1 MSHPLTR
8 RIAQAALVV
17 AAAGAVPLA
26 AAGSASALGGDAL
39 LPKSDLAA
47 PLGQLAN
54 TDTGSTLQHT
64 THQLGQA
71 AGTTGAATVAAG
83 VPASA
88 DAAGN
93 IVAQQLPEANEKAG
107 SLTAPVDETAATA
120 GQLSSVTPKVA
131 SALAGKL
138 GEAVTGKSA
147 ENRSATAGT
156 GPLGGLTQAG
166 SVTQAVPGA
175 ETLTGAVPGGT
186 AVADALP
193 VGAVQRA
200 LPVGA
205 VQRALPLGSVEQALP
220 AELPATD
227 VLGLAEHGSANRL
240 GGADL
245 GPNSPL
251 SGLTG
256 ALGPLG
262 GLLGSLNGGNL
273 SGGSLSGLPL

>member
-17 AAAGAVPLA
+17 AAGATPLV

-47 PLGQLAN
+47 PLGQLTN

-93 IVAQQLPEANEKAG
+93 IVAHQLPEANEKAS
-107 SLTAPVDETAATA
+107 SLTAPVDQTAATT
-120 GQLSSVTPKVA
+120 GQLSAVTPKVA

-138 GEAVTGKSA
+138 GEAVTGKGA
-147 ENRSATAGT
+147 DTRSADAGA
-156 GPLGGLTQAG
+156 GPVGGLTQAG
-166 SVTQAVPGA
+166 SVTQALPGA
-175 ETLTGAVPGGT
+175 DKLSGAVPGT
-186 AVADALP
+186 NAVTDALP
-193 VGAVQRA
+193 LGAVE
-200 LPVGA
+200 
-205 VQRALPLGSVEQALP
+205 RALPLGSVEHTLAGAP
-220 AELPATD
+220 GTD

-245 GPNSPL
+245 GPNNPL

-256 ALGPLG
+256 ALGPVG
-262 GLLGSLNGGNL
+262 GLLGGVNGG
-273 SGGSLSGLPL
+273 SISGLPL

>member
-8 RIAQAALVV
+8 RIASAALLV
-17 AAAGAVPLA
+17 AAGATPLV

-47 PLGQLAN
+47 PLGQLTN

-71 AGTTGAATVAAG
+71 AGSTGAATVAAG

-88 DAAGN
+88 DAAGD
-93 IVAQQLPEANEKAG
+93 IVAHQLPEANEKAS
-107 SLTAPVDETAATA
+107 SLTAPVDQTAATT
-120 GQLSSVTPKVA
+120 GQLSAVTPKVA

-138 GEAVTGKSA
+138 GEAVTGQGVGT
-147 ENRSATAGT
+147 RSAAAS
-156 GPLGGLTQAG
+156 PVGGLSQAG
-166 SVTQAVPGA
+166 SVAQGLPGA
-175 ETLTGAVPGGT
+175 DKLAGAVPGT
-186 AVADALP
+186 NAVTDALP
-193 VGAVQRA
+193 LGAVQRA
-200 LPVGA
+200 LP
-205 VQRALPLGSVEQALP
+205 ALPG
-220 AELPATD
+220 TD

-245 GPNSPL
+245 GPNNPL

-256 ALGPLG
+256 ALGPVG
-262 GLLGSLNGGNL
+262 GLLHGVNGG
-273 SGGSLSGLPL
+273 SISGLPL

>member
-17 AAAGAVPLA
+17 AAGATPLV

-47 PLGQLAN
+47 PLGQLTN

-71 AGTTGAATVAAG
+71 AGATGAATVAAG

-93 IVAQQLPEANEKAG
+93 IVAHQLPEANEKAS
-107 SLTAPVDETAATA
+107 SLTAPVDQTAATT
-120 GQLSSVTPKVA
+120 GQLSAVTPRVA
-131 SALAGKL
+131 STLAGKL
-138 GEAVTGKSA
+138 GEAVTGKGTGT
-147 ENRSATAGT
+147 RSATAGT
-156 GPLGGLTQAG
+156 NPVGGLSQALPG
-166 SVTQAVPGA
+166 ADRLSSAVPGTSTVTDA
-175 ETLTGAVPGGT
+175 LPTGAVE
-186 AVADALP
+186 
-193 VGAVQRA
+193 
-200 LPVGA
+200 
-205 VQRALPLGSVEQALP
+205 RALPLGSVEHAVP
-220 AELPATD
+220 GGLPATD

-251 SGLTG
+251 SGLSGVTNT
-256 ALGPLG
+256 LGPLG
-262 GLLGSLNGGNL
+262 GLLHGINGGNL
-273 SGGSLSGLPL
+273 PGLPL

>member
-8 RIAQAALVV
+8 RIASAALLV
-17 AAAGAVPLA
+17 AAGATPLV

-47 PLGQLAN
+47 PLGQLTN

-93 IVAQQLPEANEKAG
+93 IVAHQLPEANEKAS
-107 SLTAPVDETAATA
+107 SLTAPVDQTAATT
-120 GQLSSVTPKVA
+120 GQLSAVTPKVA

-138 GEAVTGKSA
+138 GEAVTGKGVGT
-147 ENRSATAGT
+147 RSAAAS
-156 GPLGGLTQAG
+156 PVGGLAQTG
-166 SVTQAVPGA
+166 SVAQGLPGA
-175 ETLTGAVPGGT
+175 DKLAGAVPGT
-186 AVADALP
+186 NAVTD
-193 VGAVQRA
+193 
-200 LPVGA
+200 
-205 VQRALPLGSVEQALP
+205 ALPLGSVARALP
-220 AELPATD
+220 ALPGTD

-245 GPNSPL
+245 GPNNPL

-256 ALGPLG
+256 ALGPIG
-262 GLLGSLNGGNL
+262 GLLGGVNGG
-273 SGGSLSGLPL
+273 SISGLPL

>member
-8 RIAQAALVV
+8 RIASAALLV
-17 AAAGAVPLA
+17 AAGATPLV

-47 PLGQLAN
+47 PLGQLTN

-71 AGTTGAATVAAG
+71 AGSTGAATVAAG

-93 IVAQQLPEANEKAG
+93 IVAHQLPEANEKAS
-107 SLTAPVDETAATA
+107 SLTAPVDQTAATT
-120 GQLSSVTPKVA
+120 GQLSAVTPKVA

-138 GEAVTGKSA
+138 GEAVTGKGA
-147 ENRSATAGT
+147 GTRSAAAS
-156 GPLGGLTQAG
+156 PVGGLAQSGAIAKG
-166 SVTQAVPGA
+166 LPGA
-175 ETLTGAVPGGT
+175 DKLAGAVPGT
-186 AVADALP
+186 NAVTD
-193 VGAVQRA
+193 
-200 LPVGA
+200 
-205 VQRALPLGSVEQALP
+205 ALPLGSVARALP
-220 AELPATD
+220 ALPGTD

-245 GPNSPL
+245 GPNNPL

-256 ALGPLG
+256 ALGPIG
-262 GLLGSLNGGNL
+262 GLLGGVNGG
-273 SGGSLSGLPL
+273 SISGLPL

>member
-17 AAAGAVPLA
+17 AAGATPLV

-47 PLGQLAN
+47 PLGQLTN

-93 IVAQQLPEANEKAG
+93 IVAHQLPEANEKAS
-107 SLTAPVDETAATA
+107 SLTAPVDQTAATT
-120 GQLSSVTPKVA
+120 GQLSAVTPRVA
-131 SALAGKL
+131 STLAGKL
-138 GEAVTGKSA
+138 GEAVTG
-147 ENRSATAGT
+147 EGTGTRSATAGT
-156 GPLGGLTQAG
+156 NPVGGLSQALPG
-166 SVTQAVPGA
+166 ADRLSSAVPGTSTVTDA
-175 ETLTGAVPGGT
+175 LPTGAVE
-186 AVADALP
+186 
-193 VGAVQRA
+193 
-200 LPVGA
+200 
-205 VQRALPLGSVEQALP
+205 RALPLGSVEHAVP
-220 AELPATD
+220 GGLPATD

-251 SGLTG
+251 SGLSGVTNT
-256 ALGPLG
+256 LGPLG
-262 GLLGSLNGGNL
+262 GLLHGINGGNL
-273 SGGSLSGLPL
+273 NGLPL

>member
-1 MSHPLTR
+1 MSHSLTR

-17 AAAGAVPLA
+17 AAGATPLV

-47 PLGQLAN
+47 PLGQLTN

-93 IVAQQLPEANEKAG
+93 IVAHQLPEANEKAG
-107 SLTAPVDETAATA
+107 SLTAPVDQTAATT
-120 GQLSSVTPKVA
+120 GQLSAVTPRVA
-131 SALAGKL
+131 STLAGKL
-138 GEAVTGKSA
+138 GEAVTGKGTGT
-147 ENRSATAGT
+147 RSATAGT
-156 GPLGGLTQAG
+156 NPVGGLSQALPG
-166 SVTQAVPGA
+166 ADRLSSAVPGTSTVTDA
-175 ETLTGAVPGGT
+175 LPTGAVE
-186 AVADALP
+186 
-193 VGAVQRA
+193 
-200 LPVGA
+200 
-205 VQRALPLGSVEQALP
+205 RALPLGSVEHAVP
-220 AELPATD
+220 GGLPATD

-251 SGLTG
+251 SGLSGVTNT
-256 ALGPLG
+256 LGPLG
-262 GLLGSLNGGNL
+262 GLLHGINGGNL
-273 SGGSLSGLPL
+273 NGLPL

>member
-17 AAAGAVPLA
+17 AAGATPLV

-47 PLGQLAN
+47 PLGQLTN

-88 DAAGN
+88 DAAGS
-93 IVAQQLPEANEKAG
+93 IVAHQLPEANEKAS
-107 SLTAPVDETAATA
+107 SLTAPVDQTAATT
-120 GQLSSVTPKVA
+120 GQLSAVTPKVA

-138 GEAVTGKSA
+138 GEAVTGKGMGT
-147 ENRSATAGT
+147 RSADAAAS
-156 GPLGGLTQAG
+156 PVGGLGQAG
-166 SVTQAVPGA
+166 SVAHAVPGA
-175 ETLTGAVPGGT
+175 DKLSGAVPGT
-186 AVADALP
+186 SAVTDALP
-193 VGAVQRA
+193 LSSVE
-200 LPVGA
+200 
-205 VQRALPLGSVEQALP
+205 RALPLGPVEHALP
-220 AELPATD
+220 GGLPGTD

-245 GPNSPL
+245 GPNNPL
-251 SGLTG
+251 SGLTNS
-256 ALGPLG
+256 LGPVG
-262 GLLGSLNGGNL
+262 GLLGGVNGG
-273 SGGSLSGLPL
+273 SISGLPV

>member
-17 AAAGAVPLA
+17 AAGATPLV

-47 PLGQLAN
+47 PLGQLTN

-93 IVAQQLPEANEKAG
+93 IVAHQLPEANEKAS
-107 SLTAPVDETAATA
+107 SLTAPVDQTAATT
-120 GQLSSVTPKVA
+120 GQLSAVTPRVA
-131 SALAGKL
+131 STLAGKL
-138 GEAVTGKSA
+138 GEAVTGKGTGT
-147 ENRSATAGT
+147 RSATAGT
-156 GPLGGLTQAG
+156 NPVGGLSQALPG
-166 SVTQAVPGA
+166 ADRLSSAVPGTSTVTDA
-175 ETLTGAVPGGT
+175 LPTGAVER
-186 AVADALP
+186 AV
-193 VGAVQRA
+193 
-200 LPVGA
+200 
-205 VQRALPLGSVEQALP
+205 PLGSVEHAVP
-220 AELPATD
+220 GGLPATD

-251 SGLTG
+251 SGLSGVTNT
-256 ALGPLG
+256 LGPLG
-262 GLLGSLNGGNL
+262 GLLHGINGGNL
-273 SGGSLSGLPL
+273 NGLPL

>member
-1 MSHPLTR
+1 MSHSLTR

-17 AAAGAVPLA
+17 AAGATPLV

-47 PLGQLAN
+47 PLGQLTN

-93 IVAQQLPEANEKAG
+93 IVAHQLPEANEKAS
-107 SLTAPVDETAATA
+107 SLTAPVDQTAATT
-120 GQLSSVTPKVA
+120 GQLSAVTPKVA

-138 GEAVTGKSA
+138 GEAVTGKGMGT
-147 ENRSATAGT
+147 RSANADTS
-156 GPLGGLTQAG
+156 PVGGLGQAG
-166 SVTQAVPGA
+166 ALAHAVPGA
-175 ETLTGAVPGGT
+175 DKLSSAVPST
-186 AVADALP
+186 NAVTDALP
-193 VGAVQRA
+193 TSAVE
-200 LPVGA
+200 
-205 VQRALPLGSVEQALP
+205 RALPLGSVEHALP
-220 AELPATD
+220 GGLPATD

-245 GPNSPL
+245 GPNNPL

-256 ALGPLG
+256 ALGPVG
-262 GLLGSLNGGNL
+262 GLLGGVNGG
-273 SGGSLSGLPL
+273 SISGLPL

>member
-17 AAAGAVPLA
+17 AAGATPLV

-47 PLGQLAN
+47 PLGQLTN

-64 THQLGQA
+64 THQLGEA

-93 IVAQQLPEANEKAG
+93 IVAHQLPEANEKAS
-107 SLTAPVDETAATA
+107 SLTAPVDQTAATT
-120 GQLSSVTPKVA
+120 GQLSAVTPKVA

-138 GEAVTGKSA
+138 GEAVTGKGMGTRSA
-147 ENRSATAGT
+147 EAGA
-156 GPLGGLTQAG
+156 GPVGGLSQAG
-166 SVTQAVPGA
+166 SVAQALPGA
-175 ETLTGAVPGGT
+175 GKLSGAVPGT
-186 AVADALP
+186 NALTD
-193 VGAVQRA
+193 
-200 LPVGA
+200 
-205 VQRALPLGSVEQALP
+205 ALPLGSVERALP
-220 AELPATD
+220 LDSVQHAVPAGLPGTD

-245 GPNSPL
+245 GPNNPL

-256 ALGPLG
+256 ALGPVG
-262 GLLGSLNGGNL
+262 GLLNGVNGG
-273 SGGSLSGLPL
+273 SISGLPV

>member
-8 RIAQAALVV
+8 RIAHAALVV
-17 AAAGAVPLA
+17 AAGATPLV

-47 PLGQLAN
+47 PLGQLTN

-93 IVAQQLPEANEKAG
+93 IVAHQLPEANEKAS
-107 SLTAPVDETAATA
+107 SLTAPVDQTAATT
-120 GQLSSVTPKVA
+120 GQLSAVTPKVA

-138 GEAVTGKSA
+138 GEAVTGKGMGT
-147 ENRSATAGT
+147 RSADAGAS
-156 GPLGGLTQAG
+156 PVGGLAQAG
-166 SVTQAVPGA
+166 SIAQALPGA
-175 ETLTGAVPGGT
+175 DKLSGAVPGT
-186 AVADALP
+186 NAVTDALP
-193 VGAVQRA
+193 TSAVE
-200 LPVGA
+200 
-205 VQRALPLGSVEQALP
+205 RALPLGPVEHALP
-220 AELPATD
+220 GGLPGTD

-245 GPNSPL
+245 GPNNPL
-251 SGLTG
+251 SGLTNS
-256 ALGPLG
+256 LGPVG
-262 GLLGSLNGGNL
+262 GLLGGVNGG
-273 SGGSLSGLPL
+273 SISGLPL

>member
-17 AAAGAVPLA
+17 AAGATPLV

-47 PLGQLAN
+47 PLGQLTN

-71 AGTTGAATVAAG
+71 AGATGAATVAAG

-93 IVAQQLPEANEKAG
+93 IVAHQLPEANEKAS
-107 SLTAPVDETAATA
+107 SLTAPVDQTAATT
-120 GQLSSVTPKVA
+120 GQLSAVTPRVA
-131 SALAGKL
+131 STLAGKL
-138 GEAVTGKSA
+138 GEAVTGKGTGT
-147 ENRSATAGT
+147 RSATAGT
-156 GPLGGLTQAG
+156 NPVGGLSQALPG
-166 SVTQAVPGA
+166 ADRLSSAVPGTSTVTDA
-175 ETLTGAVPGGT
+175 LPTGAVE
-186 AVADALP
+186 
-193 VGAVQRA
+193 
-200 LPVGA
+200 
-205 VQRALPLGSVEQALP
+205 RALPLGSVEHAVP
-220 AELPATD
+220 GGLPATD

-251 SGLTG
+251 SGLSGVTNT
-256 ALGPLG
+256 LGPLG
-262 GLLGSLNGGNL
+262 GLLHGINGGNL
-273 SGGSLSGLPL
+273 TGLPL

>member
-17 AAAGAVPLA
+17 AAGATPLV

-47 PLGQLAN
+47 PLGQLTN

-93 IVAQQLPEANEKAG
+93 IVAHQLPEANEKAS
-107 SLTAPVDETAATA
+107 SLTAPVDQTAATT
-120 GQLSSVTPKVA
+120 GQLSAVTPKVA

-138 GEAVTGKSA
+138 GEAVTGKGMGT
-147 ENRSATAGT
+147 RSANAGT
-156 GPLGGLTQAG
+156 SPVGGLGQAG
-166 SVTQAVPGA
+166 ALAQAVPGA
-175 ETLTGAVPGGT
+175 GKLSSAVPST
-186 AVADALP
+186 SAVTDALP
-193 VGAVQRA
+193 TSAVE
-200 LPVGA
+200 
-205 VQRALPLGSVEQALP
+205 RALPLGSVEHALP
-220 AELPATD
+220 GGLPATD

-245 GPNSPL
+245 GPNNPL
-251 SGLTG
+251 SGLTNS
-256 ALGPLG
+256 LGPVG
-262 GLLGSLNGGNL
+262 GLLGGVNGG
-273 SGGSLSGLPL
+273 SISGLPL

>member
-17 AAAGAVPLA
+17 AAGATPLV

-47 PLGQLAN
+47 PLGQLTN
-54 TDTGSTLQHT
+54 TDAGSSLQHT
-64 THQLGQA
+64 THQLGEA

-93 IVAQQLPEANEKAG
+93 IVAHQLPEANEKAS
-107 SLTAPVDETAATA
+107 SLTAPVDQTAATT
-120 GQLSSVTPKVA
+120 GQLSAVTPKVA

-138 GEAVTGKSA
+138 GEAVTGKGA
-147 ENRSATAGT
+147 GTRSAAASPVGGLAQT
-156 GPLGGLTQAG
+156 GAVTKQVPSLGGLTNGVPSTNA
-166 SVTQAVPGA
+166 VT
-175 ETLTGAVPGGT
+175 
-186 AVADALP
+186 D
-193 VGAVQRA
+193 
-200 LPVGA
+200 
-205 VQRALPLGSVEQALP
+205 ALPLGSVERSLPAGGLAGALP
-220 AELPATD
+220 GAD

-245 GPNSPL
+245 GPNNPL

-256 ALGPLG
+256 ALGPVG
-262 GLLGSLNGGNL
+262 GLLGGVNGG
-273 SGGSLSGLPL
+273 SISGLPL

>member
-17 AAAGAVPLA
+17 AAGATPLV

-47 PLGQLAN
+47 PLGQLTN

-93 IVAQQLPEANEKAG
+93 IVAHQLPEANEKAS
-107 SLTAPVDETAATA
+107 SLTAPVDQTAATT
-120 GQLSSVTPKVA
+120 GQLSAVTPRVA
-131 SALAGKL
+131 STLAGKL
-138 GEAVTGKSA
+138 GEAVTGKGTGT
-147 ENRSATAGT
+147 RSATAGT
-156 GPLGGLTQAG
+156 NPVGGLSQALPG
-166 SVTQAVPGA
+166 ADRLSSAVPGTSTVTDA
-175 ETLTGAVPGGT
+175 LPTGAVE
-186 AVADALP
+186 
-193 VGAVQRA
+193 
-200 LPVGA
+200 
-205 VQRALPLGSVEQALP
+205 RALPLGSVEHAVP
-220 AELPATD
+220 GGLPATD

-251 SGLTG
+251 SGLSGVTNT
-256 ALGPLG
+256 LGPLG
-262 GLLGSLNGGNL
+262 GLLHGINGGNL
-273 SGGSLSGLPL
+273 NGLPL

>member
-8 RIAQAALVV
+8 RIASAALLV
-17 AAAGAVPLA
+17 AAGATPLV

-39 LPKSDLAA
+39 LPKSDLVA
-47 PLGQLAN
+47 PLGQLTN

-71 AGTTGAATVAAG
+71 AGSTGAATVAAG

-93 IVAQQLPEANEKAG
+93 IVAHQLPEANEKAS
-107 SLTAPVDETAATA
+107 SLTAPVDQTAATT
-120 GQLSSVTPKVA
+120 GQLSAVTPKVA

-138 GEAVTGKSA
+138 GEAVTGKGVGT
-147 ENRSATAGT
+147 RSAAAS
-156 GPLGGLTQAG
+156 PVGGLAQTG
-166 SVTQAVPGA
+166 SIAKGLPGA
-175 ETLTGAVPGGT
+175 DKLAGAVPGT
-186 AVADALP
+186 NAVTD
-193 VGAVQRA
+193 
-200 LPVGA
+200 
-205 VQRALPLGSVEQALP
+205 ALPLGSVARALP
-220 AELPATD
+220 ALPATD

-245 GPNSPL
+245 GPNNPL

-256 ALGPLG
+256 ALGPIG
-262 GLLGSLNGGNL
+262 GLLGGVNGG
-273 SGGSLSGLPL
+273 SISGLPL

>member
-17 AAAGAVPLA
+17 AAGATPLV

-47 PLGQLAN
+47 PLGQLTN

-64 THQLGQA
+64 THQLGEA

-93 IVAQQLPEANEKAG
+93 IVAHQLPEANEKAS
-107 SLTAPVDETAATA
+107 SLTAPVDQTAATT
-120 GQLSSVTPKVA
+120 GQLSAVTPRVA
-131 SALAGKL
+131 STLAGKL
-138 GEAVTGKSA
+138 GEAVTGKGTGT
-147 ENRSATAGT
+147 RSATAGT
-156 GPLGGLTQAG
+156 NPVGGLSQALPG
-166 SVTQAVPGA
+166 ADRLSSAVPGTGTVTDA
-175 ETLTGAVPGGT
+175 LPTGAVE
-186 AVADALP
+186 
-193 VGAVQRA
+193 
-200 LPVGA
+200 
-205 VQRALPLGSVEQALP
+205 RALPLGSVEHAVP
-220 AELPATD
+220 GGLPATD

-251 SGLTG
+251 SGLSGVTST
-256 ALGPLG
+256 LGPLG
-262 GLLGSLNGGNL
+262 GLLHGVNGGNL
-273 SGGSLSGLPL
+273 NGLPL

>member
-8 RIAQAALVV
+8 RIAQAALLV
-17 AAAGAVPLA
+17 AAGATPLV

-47 PLGQLAN
+47 PLGQLTN

-93 IVAQQLPEANEKAG
+93 IVAHQLPEANEKAS
-107 SLTAPVDETAATA
+107 SLTAPVDQTAATT
-120 GQLSSVTPKVA
+120 GQLSAVTPKVA

-138 GEAVTGKSA
+138 GEAVTGKGA
-147 ENRSATAGT
+147 GTRSAAAS
-156 GPLGGLTQAG
+156 PVGGLAQSG
-166 SVTQAVPGA
+166 SVAQGLPGAGQLTQAVPS
-175 ETLTGAVPGGT
+175 TNAVT
-186 AVADALP
+186 D
-193 VGAVQRA
+193 
-200 LPVGA
+200 
-205 VQRALPLGSVEQALP
+205 ALPLGSVERALP
-220 AELPATD
+220 ALPATD

-245 GPNSPL
+245 GPNNPL
-251 SGLTG
+251 SGLTN
-256 ALGPLG
+256 ALGPVG
-262 GLLGSLNGGNL
+262 GLLGGVNGG
-273 SGGSLSGLPL
+273 SISGLPL

>member
-8 RIAQAALVV
+8 RSAQAALVV
-17 AAAGAVPLA
+17 AAGATPLV

-47 PLGQLAN
+47 PLGQLTN

-71 AGTTGAATVAAG
+71 AGATGAATVAAG

-93 IVAQQLPEANEKAG
+93 IVAHQLPEANEKAS
-107 SLTAPVDETAATA
+107 SLTAPVDQTAATT
-120 GQLSSVTPKVA
+120 GQLSAVTPRVA
-131 SALAGKL
+131 STLAGKL
-138 GEAVTGKSA
+138 GEAVTGKGTGT
-147 ENRSATAGT
+147 RSATAGT
-156 GPLGGLTQAG
+156 NPVGGLSQALPG
-166 SVTQAVPGA
+166 ADRLSSAVPGTSTVTDA
-175 ETLTGAVPGGT
+175 LPTGAVE
-186 AVADALP
+186 
-193 VGAVQRA
+193 
-200 LPVGA
+200 
-205 VQRALPLGSVEQALP
+205 RALPLGSVEHAVP
-220 AELPATD
+220 GGLPATD

-251 SGLTG
+251 SGLSGVTNT
-256 ALGPLG
+256 LGPLG
-262 GLLGSLNGGNL
+262 GLLHGINGGNL
-273 SGGSLSGLPL
+273 NGLPL

>member
-17 AAAGAVPLA
+17 AAGATPLV

-47 PLGQLAN
+47 PLGQLTN

-71 AGTTGAATVAAG
+71 AGATGAATVAAG

-93 IVAQQLPEANEKAG
+93 IVAHQLPEANEKAS
-107 SLTAPVDETAATA
+107 SLTAPVDQTAATT
-120 GQLSSVTPKVA
+120 GQLSAVTPRVA
-131 SALAGKL
+131 STLAGKL
-138 GEAVTGKSA
+138 GEAVTGKGTGT
-147 ENRSATAGT
+147 RSATAGT
-156 GPLGGLTQAG
+156 NPVGGLSQALPG
-166 SVTQAVPGA
+166 ADRLSSAVPGTSTVTDA
-175 ETLTGAVPGGT
+175 LPTGAVE
-186 AVADALP
+186 
-193 VGAVQRA
+193 
-200 LPVGA
+200 
-205 VQRALPLGSVEQALP
+205 RALPLGSVEHAVP
-220 AELPATD
+220 GGLPATD

-251 SGLTG
+251 SGLSGVTNT
-256 ALGPLG
+256 LGPLG
-262 GLLGSLNGGNL
+262 GLLHGINGGNL
-273 SGGSLSGLPL
+273 NGLPL

>member
-17 AAAGAVPLA
+17 AAGATPLV

-47 PLGQLAN
+47 PLGQLTN

-93 IVAQQLPEANEKAG
+93 IIAHQLPEANEKAS
-107 SLTAPVDETAATA
+107 SLTAPVDQTAATT
-120 GQLSSVTPKVA
+120 GQLSAVTPKVA

-138 GEAVTGKSA
+138 GEAVTGKGA
-147 ENRSATAGT
+147 ENRSANAGSS
-156 GPLGGLTQAG
+156 PVGGLAQAG
-166 SVTQAVPGA
+166 SVAQALPGA
-175 ETLTGAVPGGT
+175 DKLSGAVPGT
-186 AVADALP
+186 NAVTDALP
-193 VGAVQRA
+193 LGSVE
-200 LPVGA
+200 
-205 VQRALPLGSVEQALP
+205 RALPLGSVEHTLAGAP
-220 AELPATD
+220 GTD

-245 GPNSPL
+245 GPNNPL

-256 ALGPLG
+256 ALGPVG
-262 GLLGSLNGGNL
+262 GLLNGVNGG
-273 SGGSLSGLPL
+273 SISGLPL

>member
-17 AAAGAVPLA
+17 AAGATPLV

-47 PLGQLAN
+47 PLGQLTN

-93 IVAQQLPEANEKAG
+93 IVAHQLPEANEKAS
-107 SLTAPVDETAATA
+107 SLTAPVDQTAATT
-120 GQLSSVTPKVA
+120 GQLSAVTPRVA
-131 SALAGKL
+131 STLAGKL
-138 GEAVTGKSA
+138 GEAVTGKGTGT
-147 ENRSATAGT
+147 RSATAGT
-156 GPLGGLTQAG
+156 NPVGGLSQALPG
-166 SVTQAVPGA
+166 ADRLSSAVPGTSTVTDA
-175 ETLTGAVPGGT
+175 LPTGAVE
-186 AVADALP
+186 
-193 VGAVQRA
+193 RA
-200 LPVGA
+200 LPTGA
-205 VQRALPLGSVEQALP
+205 VERALPLGSVEHAVP
-220 AELPATD
+220 GGLPATD

-251 SGLTG
+251 SGLSGVTNT
-256 ALGPLG
+256 LGPLG
-262 GLLGSLNGGNL
+262 GLLHGINGGNL
-273 SGGSLSGLPL
+273 NGLPL

>member
-8 RIAQAALVV
+8 RIAQAALIV
-17 AAAGAVPLA
+17 AAGATPLV

-47 PLGQLAN
+47 PLGQLTN

-93 IVAQQLPEANEKAG
+93 IVAQQLPEANEKAS
-107 SLTAPVDETAATA
+107 SLTAPVDQTAATT
-120 GQLSSVTPKVA
+120 GQLSAVTPKVA
-131 SALAGKL
+131 SGLAGKL
-138 GEAVTGKSA
+138 GETVTGKGTGT
-147 ENRSATAGT
+147 RSADAAAS
-156 GPLGGLTQAG
+156 PVGGLAQAG
-166 SVTQAVPGA
+166 SVAKGLPGA
-175 ETLTGAVPGGT
+175 DKLSGAVPGT
-186 AVADALP
+186 SAVTDALP
-193 VGAVQRA
+193 LGSVE
-200 LPVGA
+200 
-205 VQRALPLGSVEQALP
+205 RALPLGSVTRTLP
-220 AELPATD
+220 GGLPGAD

-245 GPNSPL
+245 GPNNPL

-256 ALGPLG
+256 ALGPIG
-262 GLLGSLNGGNL
+262 GLLGGVNGG
-273 SGGSLSGLPL
+273 SISGLPL

>member
-8 RIAQAALVV
+8 RIAQAALIV
-17 AAAGAVPLA
+17 AAGATPLV

-47 PLGQLAN
+47 PLGQLTN

-71 AGTTGAATVAAG
+71 AGSTGAATVAAG

-107 SLTAPVDETAATA
+107 SLTAPVDQTAATA
-120 GQLSSVTPKVA
+120 GELSSVTPKVA
-131 SALAGKL
+131 STLAGKL
-138 GEAVTGKSA
+138 GEAVTGKSGTA
-147 ENRSATAGT
+147 PRSADAAT
-156 GPLGGLTQAG
+156 GPLDGLTQSG
-166 SVTQAVPGA
+166 SVTSALPATG
-175 ETLTGAVPGGT
+175 TLTGAVPGGT

-200 LPVGA
+200 LPLGA
-205 VQRALPLGSVEQALP
+205 VERALPSDV
-220 AELPATD
+220 PATD

-245 GPNSPL
+245 GQNNPL

-262 GLLGSLNGGNL
+262 GVLNSLGGGGLN
-273 SGGSLSGLPL
+273 GGSLSGLPL

>member
-17 AAAGAVPLA
+17 AAGATPLL

-107 SLTAPVDETAATA
+107 SLTAPVDQTAATA

-131 SALAGKL
+131 SSLAGKL

-147 ENRSATAGT
+147 ETRSATAGT

-200 LPVGA
+200 LP
-205 VQRALPLGSVEQALP
+205 LGSVEHALP

-245 GPNSPL
+245 GANSPL

-262 GLLGSLNGGNL
+262 GLLGGLGGGNL

>member
-17 AAAGAVPLA
+17 AAGATPLV

-47 PLGQLAN
+47 PLGQLTN

-64 THQLGQA
+64 THQLGEA

-93 IVAQQLPEANEKAG
+93 IVAHQLPEANEKAS
-107 SLTAPVDETAATA
+107 SLTAPVDQTAATT
-120 GQLSSVTPKVA
+120 GQLSAVTPKVA

-138 GEAVTGKSA
+138 GEAVTGKGMGTRSA
-147 ENRSATAGT
+147 EAGAS
-156 GPLGGLTQAG
+156 PVGGLSQAG
-166 SVTQAVPGA
+166 SVAQALPGA
-175 ETLTGAVPGGT
+175 DKLSGALPGT
-186 AVADALP
+186 NAVTDALP
-193 VGAVQRA
+193 LGSVE
-200 LPVGA
+200 
-205 VQRALPLGSVEQALP
+205 RALPLGSVQHAVPAGLP
-220 AELPATD
+220 GTD

-245 GPNSPL
+245 GPNNPL

-256 ALGPLG
+256 ALGPVG
-262 GLLGSLNGGNL
+262 GLLNGVNGG
-273 SGGSLSGLPL
+273 SISGLPV